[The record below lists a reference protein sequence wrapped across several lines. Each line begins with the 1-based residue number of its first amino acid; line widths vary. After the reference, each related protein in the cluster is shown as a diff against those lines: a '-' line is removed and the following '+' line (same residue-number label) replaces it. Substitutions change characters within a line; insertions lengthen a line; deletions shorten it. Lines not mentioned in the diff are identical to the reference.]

1 MSACPVVDAS
11 AGEKPSAEQQ
21 NAHGT
26 EQPKS
31 SGLDEPTL
39 TVCLIALIQR
49 LDALIAQNAELI
61 EMMLDEPG
69 QDEEAQPSRYLNGQR
84 VRC

>member
-1 MSACPVVDAS
+1 MDAN

-21 NAHGT
+21 NGHGT
-26 EQPKS
+26 EQPQS

-39 TVCLIALIQR
+39 TACLIALIGLTQR
-49 LDALIAQNAELI
+49 LDLLINQNQQLI

-84 VRC
+84 VS